1 MGIAVHCS
9 YFVVGICF
17 TLYDTM
23 TRFVLRFFRFNSK
36 FVGSRKTKPPDVPC
50 DTILDLILTN
60 NILID
65 FSGVLAK

>member
-1 MGIAVHCS
+1 MGTAVHCS
-9 YFVVGICF
+9 YFVVGISF

-23 TRFVLRFFRFNSK
+23 TRFVLRFFRFNCK
-36 FVGSRKTKPPDVPC
+36 FFGSRKTKAPDVPC

-65 FSGVLAK
+65 FNGVLAK